1 MTKESR
7 TEMTTFSLVL
17 LSLGA
22 FAGGFVSGLA
32 GFGTALMALGIW
44 LYVLPPPVAVQLVLI
59 CSVVAQTSTLPAIWR
74 SIDFRLVAPFLIGG
88 LAGVPL
94 GTLLIAHADPRV
106 FKLSIGVLLL
116 IFPVALY
123 FNRRPLALRFGGRL
137 ADAGIGFAGGI
148 LGGLAGLSGP
158 LPTLWA
164 TVRGW
169 GKDERRG
176 IFQIF
181 NWTVLSAALCLQAGI
196 GFVELEVV
204 WLALLAL
211 PATIFGAWLG
221 ARIYRVLSDRN
232 FRDVVLGLLFLSGIG
247 LVWSSIRLH

>member
-1 MTKESR
+1 
-7 TEMTTFSLVL
+7 MTTFSLVL

-74 SIDFRLVAPFLIGG
+74 SIDFRLVTPFLIGG

-94 GTLLIAHADPRV
+94 GTLLIAHADPTV

-176 IFQIF
+176 LFQTY
-181 NWTVLSAALCLQAGI
+181 NWTVLAAALCLQAATGQI
-196 GFVELEVV
+196 EQRVI
-204 WLALLAL
+204 WLAGLAFPMTLL
-211 PATIFGAWLG
+211 GAWAG
-221 ARIYRVLSDRN
+221 TRVYRSLSDTN
-232 FRDVVLGLLFLSGIG
+232 FRDVVLGLLFLSGVG
-247 LVWSSIRLH
+247 LVWSSLR